1 MRSFQLGS
9 YYTKIKNINPIA
21 RVVQIRLSLWI
32 LLSLLCN
39 SLSNLVCILSCS
51 AMTALSTLRNSR
63 HKAKFS
69 LASAPLIRYKL
80 LAATVEESMHCDE
93 ALCGSAR
100 SITSKSEV
108 NRVISLINNGL
119 GVVEFLIL
127 EFDFVQGVQ
136 LFLNNAYSGAMSHF
150 LLSWHSKL

>member
-1 MRSFQLGS
+1 
-9 YYTKIKNINPIA
+9 
-21 RVVQIRLSLWI
+21 
-32 LLSLLCN
+32 
-39 SLSNLVCILSCS
+39 
-51 AMTALSTLRNSR
+51 
-63 HKAKFS
+63 
-69 LASAPLIRYKL
+69 
-80 LAATVEESMHCDE
+80 MHCDE

-119 GVVEFLIL
+119 GVVEFLVL

-136 LFLNNAYSGAMSHF
+136 LFLDNAYSRAMRKL